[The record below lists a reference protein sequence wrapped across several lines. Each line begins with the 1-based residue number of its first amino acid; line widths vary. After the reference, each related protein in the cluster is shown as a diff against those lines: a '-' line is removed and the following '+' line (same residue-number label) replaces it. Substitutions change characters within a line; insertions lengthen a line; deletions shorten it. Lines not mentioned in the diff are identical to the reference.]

1 MKKIYS
7 LHPIGRMSLFL
18 LGWLLPLS
26 LAADPVEIVVT
37 EAGSASALFAA
48 HAEATD
54 LVIKGT
60 INQLDL
66 LELHAQCRKAERIDL
81 SEATIEAYSDEES
94 YVDYPANE
102 LSVALASSSA
112 LKELFL
118 PKTLT
123 SIVAKALQKCPNLT
137 AIILP
142 GESVV
147 KAKSLFV
154 DKRQLASIKLYV
166 PGALVEKYK
175 ELPVATWGFSEVLPI
190 KQAPTPEPKA
200 PYEGVVFDNVYG
212 PNYFPITEGDA
223 PKIFFTYFFTNGS
236 DKQIDEI
243 EFTYWFDNNTEDKKT
258 LIIKEVQLLPGSNMD
273 DLQQACIFVAPNDT
287 ELHTIHIKPTKLND
301 TEVELG
307 ERTRPYRRYYV
318 DHGYMR
324 QHQLELFI
332 DPKDPIS
339 FEGYKRALT
348 SMITLLGKTRKPEKI
363 TLVTITGDLSKEGVF
378 TPQVSSL
385 SPVVKG
391 FRINQSPLMVYDR
404 DLMTVYGTLN
414 NAEQLLDLS
423 LYTPAVRIGSLENVY
438 EYMFSNSFHRKA
450 FSDLSIGMSRTTS
463 GEFMVELTGKL
474 SVDEKSTNDLRAM
487 VYLVENSTLPTFD
500 TETEMVS
507 VAENTIYNRVQQV
520 LSAAEGTPLEI
531 REDGS
536 FVLTLPTFKIEDYTA
551 DKYRLTAAIFRQ
563 GTTEQPYLTYTLQ
576 SASTAINE
584 ALLTGTCAMVE
595 APNRPSL
602 CRAAGYLYT
611 QSMEWSISHIY
622 TLDGVECANGAL
634 AQGAYVVVLQHTSG
648 ALLPVKYIF

>member
-7 LHPIGRMSLFL
+7 LHPLGRMFFFL

-26 LAADPVEIVVT
+26 LAADPVEIVVA
-37 EAGSASALFAA
+37 EAGSGSALFAA

-60 INQLDL
+60 INQIDL
-66 LELHAQCRKAERIDL
+66 LELHAQCRMVERLDL
-81 SEATIEAYSDEES
+81 SEATIETYSDEES
-94 YVDYPANE
+94 YVDYAANE
-102 LSVALASSSA
+102 LSVALANSPA
-112 LKELFL
+112 LKELIL

-137 AIILP
+137 TITLP

-154 DKRQLASIKLYV
+154 DKKQLATIKLYV
-166 PGALVEKYK
+166 PEALVEQYK
-175 ELPVATWGFSEVLPI
+175 QLPAATWGFSEILPI
-190 KQAPTPEPKA
+190 RQAPQPEPKD

-212 PNYFPITEGDA
+212 PNYFPITEGEA

-243 EFTYWFDNNTEDKKT
+243 EFTYWFDNNTADKKT
-258 LIIKEVQLLPGSNMD
+258 ITLKEVQLLPGSNMD
-273 DLQQACIFVAPNDT
+273 DLQQACVFVAPNDT

-307 ERTRPYRRYYV
+307 ERARPYRRYYV

-332 DPKDPIS
+332 DSKDPAS
-339 FEGYKRALT
+339 LEGYKRALT
-348 SMITLLGKTRKPEKI
+348 SMITLLGKTRTPEKI
-363 TLVTITGDLSKEGVF
+363 TLVTITGDLSSEGVF
-378 TPQVSSL
+378 TPQVASL
-385 SPVVKG
+385 SPVAQA

-414 NAEQLLDLS
+414 NAEQLLNLS
-423 LYTPAVRIGSLENVY
+423 LYTPAVRIGSLEDIYN
-438 EYMFSNSFHRKA
+438 YMFSNSFHRKA
-450 FSDLSIGMSRTTS
+450 FSDLAIGMSRAAS
-463 GEFMVELTGKL
+463 GEFTVELTGKL
-474 SVDEKSTNDLRAM
+474 SVDEKSTSDLRAM

-500 TETEMVS
+500 PETEAVS

-531 REDGS
+531 KEDGS
-536 FVLTLPTFKIEDYTA
+536 FALRLPTFKMEDYAA
-551 DKYRLTAAIFRQ
+551 DKYRLTAAVFRQ
-563 GTTEQPYLTYTLQ
+563 GTAEQPYLTYTLQ
-576 SASTAINE
+576 SASTPIND
-584 ALLTGTCAMVE
+584 ALLTGCAPVV
-595 APNRPSL
+595 APSL
-602 CRAAGYLYT
+602 PALGRAAGYLYT
-611 QSMEWSISHIY
+611 QSMEWNIAHIY
-622 TLDGVECANGAL
+622 TLEGVEYANGSL

-648 ALLPVKYIF
+648 ALRSVKYIL